1 MKDLDR
7 ISTCSKWS
15 PGAFGEK
22 IWVSTDSVTKH
33 IFKGPSKYK
42 NKNKDVALLCF
53 TVSQSSQCW
62 IYDDFKKKFRKFR
75 AKTKDWR

>member
-22 IWVSTDSVTKH
+22 FESQPILKQKK
-33 IFKGPSKYK
+33 FEGPSKYK

-75 AKTKDWR
+75 AKTKD